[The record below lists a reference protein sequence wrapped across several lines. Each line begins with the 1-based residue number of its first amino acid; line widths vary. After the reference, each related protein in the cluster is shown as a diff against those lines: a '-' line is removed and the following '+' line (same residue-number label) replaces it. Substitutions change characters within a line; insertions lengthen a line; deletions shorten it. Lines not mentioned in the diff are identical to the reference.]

1 MSEQT
6 APVSGGIAPDADTK
20 KFSGMFVD
28 QSETAVAVLGNN
40 YMQNILLGQKVKQG
54 YAVLTQKRL
63 YYKGTY
69 FSGEGKLK
77 TRTDGECVVPIED
90 ISMTNFVKTQGL
102 LLQKLTGIFMI
113 VFGIIC
119 LLFVAF
125 VMFDRNMKLSEAPI
139 HIIFVC
145 VALMIAGVVCFFQAL
160 QQGQTDFTISF
171 PGGQLRFNVK
181 WYPMA
186 DMQDFQ
192 RQIHLMREQYVKQ

>member
-40 YMQNILLGQKVKQG
+40 YMQNILLGQTVKQG

-90 ISMTNFVKTQGL
+90 VSMTNFVKAQGPM
-102 LLQKLTGIFMI
+102 LQKLTAYFMI
-113 VFGIIC
+113 VCGII
-119 LLFVAF
+119 LLLVIAF
-125 VMFDRNMKLSEAPI
+125 DMLDRNMKLSEAPI
-139 HIIFVC
+139 PLIIMC
-145 VALMIAGVVCFFQAL
+145 VGIIAAGVVCFFQAL